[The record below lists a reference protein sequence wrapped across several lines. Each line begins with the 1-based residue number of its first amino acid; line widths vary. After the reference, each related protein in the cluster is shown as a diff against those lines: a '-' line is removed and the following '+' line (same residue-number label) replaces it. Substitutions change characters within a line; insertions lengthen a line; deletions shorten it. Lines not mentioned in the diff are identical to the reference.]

1 MIDTTHNEA
10 SPQTNYFLVIP
21 FFNKKLH
28 KNSLLCWF
36 EKHYVI
42 FSQRRRIFTFL
53 LIIIFPLEDLKED
66 SLLEINSD
74 NLKSIT

>member
-1 MIDTTHNEA
+1 MTDTTHNEA

-36 EKHYVI
+36 EKHVI

>member
-1 MIDTTHNEA
+1 MTDTTHNDA

-36 EKHYVI
+36 EKHVI